1 MRVPKELS
9 FVVLP
14 VSWIHLLA
22 NPGCLKFCPY
32 LFSDQNRNKTN
43 KPKNKVKKE
52 EPVPA
57 EIHSKEV
64 QRLEALCEE
73 RTKQLKMVQ
82 LHLHDSN
89 TAFDGM
95 STVVNYLANDVR
107 VNFHQS
113 F

>member
-1 MRVPKELS
+1 MYCCVASLLDIS
-9 FVVLP
+9 FEYP
-14 VSWIHLLA
+14 VCS
-22 NPGCLKFCPY
+22 KFCPY

-107 VNFHQS
+107 INFRQS
-113 F
+113 Y